1 MFDTR
6 FQLKQNA
13 TQISF
18 SSPHA
23 WVLSKDLISIILFL
37 ILGIVFLLLILS
49 IFLEKKATLFLQYL
63 CQVVKKPFG

>member
-23 WVLSKDLISIILFL
+23 WELSKDLISINLFL
-37 ILGIVFLLLILS
+37 ILGIIFLLLILS
-49 IFLEKKATLFLQYL
+49 IFLAKKATLFL
-63 CQVVKKPFG
+63 